1 MIELTISLLFILIIF
16 ANLVAKIDV
25 NTVKFNYVN
34 LELNQF
40 TFKAIIILLIATSTI
55 LLYLE
60 LGYFDKIDKYIFY
73 KINNSKINQ
82 ILSDIRLAD
91 KAENL
96 LLEQI
101 KQNSSNEKLKLLLAK
116 LLTISGKNKNAD
128 NILETVEQED
138 LELGEIQSYIETKFY
153 LTQNLSDKDKEYASK
168 VLRNR
173 PNIRSLLAIY
183 ATDYFRKKDFVKSL
197 QYQNS
202 LLLLL
207 DKNSIEYKTTAKLIN
222 KTKQILG
229 EKSLI

>member
-16 ANLVAKIDV
+16 ANLVAKIDI

-34 LELNQF
+34 LELSQF
-40 TFKAIIILLIATSTI
+40 TFKAIIILLISTSTI

-153 LTQNLSDKDKEYASK
+153 LTQSLSDKDKEYASK

-222 KTKQILG
+222 KTKQILE